1 MSTSRVAHDPSAPPG
16 HLPALRAGRKVDN
29 ESKRD
34 ETHMPLTRRSL
45 VAAPLAAALTA
56 GTASSPSLAANE
68 TELKA
73 ARDYAA
79 KAIPGLDPA
88 VVDGA
93 AAEGKVM
100 VYRLLMPTGIDK
112 LIAAFRAHFPFIQ
125 VDSYTSSGGPLYER
139 FRTEIKAG
147 RAIADL
153 VMQTTT
159 SAMRTLAGEK
169 LLLNWTPP
177 NDAEVPDRWKDKGV
191 AYPISLYQM
200 ALAWNIDAVTKA
212 EETKLAGLKSWDEF
226 LGYKWQS
233 PIGIV
238 HVRSGGTMHLSF
250 YYLDKAHGRQ
260 GFKTLAALRPL
271 VMDSIL
277 PMTERLTA
285 GEVAI
290 VPFASDSTLGGQFNR
305 GAPLRWVYPEP
316 VLAGPNLLSIA
327 TNAPH
332 PNAAKLFLAWSLTAE
347 GQAHWVVSTDASPAR
362 AGIEDRRPVRAAPW
376 YEPRTN
382 YFDYSWTDIGN
393 DLPRLF
399 EMFQQE
405 FR

>member
-1 MSTSRVAHDPSAPPG
+1 
-16 HLPALRAGRKVDN
+16 
-29 ESKRD
+29 
-34 ETHMPLTRRSL
+34 MPLTRRSL

-56 GTASSPSLAANE
+56 GAAPSPSLAANE
-68 TELKA
+68 TQLKA
-73 ARDYAA
+73 ARDYVA

-100 VYRLLMPTGIDK
+100 LYRLLMPTGVDK
-112 LIAAFRAHFPFIQ
+112 LIAAFRAHFPFVE

-153 VMQTTT
+153 VMQATT
-159 SAMRTLAGEK
+159 SAMRTLASEK
-169 LLLNWTPP
+169 LLLSWTPP

-191 AYPISLYQM
+191 TYPVSLYQM
-200 ALAWNIDAVTKA
+200 ALAWNIDSVTKA
-212 EETKLAGLKSWDEF
+212 EEARLTSLKTWDDF

-233 PIGIV
+233 PLGIV

-250 YYLDKAHGRQ
+250 YYLYKTHGRE
-260 GFKTLAALRPL
+260 GFKTLASFHPL

-277 PMTERLTA
+277 PMTERLGA

-290 VPFASDSTLGGQFNR
+290 LPFGSDSTLAGQFNR
-305 GAPLRWVYPEP
+305 GVPLRWVYPEP

-327 TNAPH
+327 ANAPH

-347 GQAHWVVSTDASPAR
+347 GQSHWVMATDCSPAR

-376 YEPRTN
+376 YQQRTN
-382 YFDYSWTDIGN
+382 YFDYSWTDISN
-393 DLPRLF
+393 DLPRIF